1 MTKYIIRRLI
11 LIIPALIGV
20 TILTSSLI
28 YLSPGDPARLMLGP
42 QARTE
47 AIVQLREEMGLDRPF
62 YLRYFGWMSKVFRGN
77 LGRSL
82 QRNEDVGDM
91 ILNRVPATLQLAF
104 SALFVALVIAIPT
117 GVFSGLH
124 PNSVFDNIAR
134 LFAVFWISMPSF
146 WLGLVLLLLFSLHL
160 NWLPI
165 SGQGGPIWTGTGML
179 HLILPAFALGARR
192 VAILTRLIRSRM
204 LEILQEDYIRTARS
218 KGLSERIVVY
228 RHAFRNVLIPVI
240 TVLGLQIPWLFSGSV
255 IIEKVFAWP
264 GMGRM
269 LVDAVF
275 KRDYPVVQGSI
286 LVFAIVVMALNLA
299 VDLTYA
305 YIDPRIKYD

>member
-1 MTKYIIRRLI
+1 MTKYILRRL
-11 LIIPALIGV
+11 LLFIPALIGV

-62 YLRYFGWMSKVFRGN
+62 YLRYLDWMGKVFRGN

-82 QRNEDVGDM
+82 QRNEGVADM
-91 ILNRVPATLQLAF
+91 IMARVPATLQLAF
-104 SALFVALVIAIPT
+104 FALIIALLIAIPT
-117 GVFSGLH
+117 GVFSALH
-124 PNSVFDNIAR
+124 PNSLFDNVAR
-134 LFAVFWISMPSF
+134 FFAVFWISMPSF
-146 WLGLVLLLLFSLHL
+146 WLGLVLLLLFSLRL
-160 NWLPI
+160 DWLPI
-165 SGQGGPIWTGTGML
+165 SGQGGPIWTATGML
-179 HLILPAFALGARR
+179 HIILPAFALGARR

-204 LEILQEDYIRTARS
+204 MEILQEDYIRTARS

-228 RHAFRNVLIPVI
+228 RHAFRNVLIPVV

-269 LVDAVF
+269 LIDAVF

-286 LVFAIVVMALNLA
+286 LVFGILVMLINLA

>member
-1 MTKYIIRRLI
+1 MTKYIIRRL
-11 LIIPALIGV
+11 LLFVPALIGV

-47 AIVQLREEMGLDRPF
+47 AIVQLREEMGLDKPF
-62 YLRYFGWMSKVFRGN
+62 YIRYFDWMSKVFRGN

-82 QRNEDVGDM
+82 QRNENVGDM

-104 SALFVALVIAIPT
+104 FALIVALAIAIPT
-117 GVFSGLH
+117 GVLSGLY

-146 WLGLVLLLLFSLHL
+146 WLGLVLLLIFSLNL

-165 SGQGGPIWTGTGML
+165 SGQGGPMWTATGIL
-179 HLILPAFALGARR
+179 HIILPAFALGARR

-204 LEILQEDYIRTARS
+204 MEILQEDYIRTARS
-218 KGLSERIVVY
+218 KGLPERLVVY

-286 LVFAIVVMALNLA
+286 LVFAIIVMALNLT

>member
-1 MTKYIIRRLI
+1 MTKYIIRRL
-11 LIIPALIGV
+11 LLFVPALIGV

-47 AIVQLREEMGLDRPF
+47 AIVQLREEMGLDKPF
-62 YLRYFGWMSKVFRGN
+62 YIRYFDWMSKVFRGN

-82 QRNEDVGDM
+82 QRNENVGDM

-104 SALFVALVIAIPT
+104 FALIVALAIAIPT
-117 GVFSGLH
+117 GVLSGLN

-146 WLGLVLLLLFSLHL
+146 WLGLVLLLIFSLNL

-165 SGQGGPIWTGTGML
+165 SGQGGPMWTATGIL
-179 HLILPAFALGARR
+179 HIILPAFALGARR

-204 LEILQEDYIRTARS
+204 MEILQEDYIRTARS
-218 KGLSERIVVY
+218 KGLPERLVVY

-286 LVFAIVVMALNLA
+286 LVFAIIVMALNLA